1 MKQKGRRHSPAA
13 FSVLVRGTRLELA
26 WYNHTPLKRAR
37 LPIPPPSHMVRRCA
51 ASHIIAYLLGQSQCH
66 LAEIARWPCRTTID
80 LGQRK
85 KKDEG

>member
-37 LPIPPPSHMVRRCA
+37 LPIPPSSQKDMVSC
-51 ASHIIAYLLGQSQCH
+51 
-66 LAEIARWPCRTTID
+66 
-80 LGQRK
+80 QRILFYHRYS
-85 KKDEG
+85 